1 MAREVRFE
9 KRTRRSDR
17 SRPLRRRLLVVT
29 QGEVTEPVYFE
40 ALKRLH
46 REVVVVV
53 ETCPKSPPQML
64 DAARAIQIKAARS
77 REERY
82 DTVWVVFDA
91 EERPDLAMLRQLR
104 HQADQHGIRLA
115 WSNPCFEVWLTLHL
129 AFSQAQLLNAAE
141 SIRQLTTHLPSY
153 AKDRRGAERNMAIL
167 LPLVGTALVNAQR
180 LREGHVARD
189 AGEFPNPATDI
200 DQLVRDMIQENG
212 SGGLIRRST

>member
-40 ALKRLH
+40 TLKRLH

-53 ETCPKSPPQML
+53 EACPKSPPQML

-153 AKDRRGAERNMAIL
+153 AKDRRGAERSMAIL
-167 LPLVGTALVNAQR
+167 IPQVATALANAQR
-180 LREGHVARD
+180 LREGHESRD
-189 AGEFPNPATDI
+189 AGEFPNPATDV
-200 DQLVRDMIQENG
+200 DQLVREMIQENG
-212 SGGLIRRST
+212 SGGLIRRSE